1 MPRAAAVLG
10 PSYGD
15 SALHA
20 STAHFVVMVASAAVA
35 LSGPSVVEAAIGEQL
50 TDAELGGPDGAQATG
65 NAHMVVETEADA
77 FAAIAAFLSYLPSG
91 AASPAPVAPAAAPA
105 ADPAGLASV
114 VPAARRSAYDMRRVL
129 EAIADRDSLF
139 PWAARWGPS
148 LITAL
153 ARIEGHPVGI
163 VASQPLGAAGALGP
177 AALAKETTF
186 VDLCDTFNLPLV
198 FLHDVPGLMIG
209 AQAERDGILRAYE
222 AVVSRIATAL
232 VPKVGVV
239 LRKAY
244 GGGHFAMGGRP
255 THPDFL
261 FAWPSAE
268 LGFMAPE
275 AGVRTVHR
283 RRMEAVLAEQ
293 GPAARDALA
302 AELTADWMAESEPWE
317 AAAHLSVDD
326 VIEPGATR
334 DVIAR
339 ALELAW
345 GSRDRRVV
353 RSWTR

>member
-1 MPRAAAVLG
+1 
-10 PSYGD
+10 
-15 SALHA
+15 
-20 STAHFVVMVASAAVA
+20 
-35 LSGPSVVEAAIGEQL
+35 
-50 TDAELGGPDGAQATG
+50 
-65 NAHMVVETEADA
+65 
-77 FAAIAAFLSYLPSG
+77 
-91 AASPAPVAPAAAPA
+91 
-105 ADPAGLASV
+105 
-114 VPAARRSAYDMRRVL
+114 
-129 EAIADRDSLF
+129 
-139 PWAARWGPS
+139 
-148 LITAL
+148 
-153 ARIEGHPVGI
+153 
-163 VASQPLGAAGALGP
+163 
-177 AALAKETTF
+177 
-186 VDLCDTFNLPLV
+186 
-198 FLHDVPGLMIG
+198 
-209 AQAERDGILRAYE
+209 
-222 AVVSRIATAL
+222 VVSRIATAL

-293 GPAARDALA
+293 GPAARNALA

-353 RSWTR
+353 RPWTR